1 MFRKAPV
8 DSKMGFLSITIGN
21 TFIANFFMI
30 TALPG
35 IRCNCVTLL
44 EVTYVVQIATLNA
57 R

>member
-8 DSKMGFLSITIGN
+8 DSKMGFLSITVGN

-44 EVTYVVQIATLNA
+44 EVTYVDQIATLNA